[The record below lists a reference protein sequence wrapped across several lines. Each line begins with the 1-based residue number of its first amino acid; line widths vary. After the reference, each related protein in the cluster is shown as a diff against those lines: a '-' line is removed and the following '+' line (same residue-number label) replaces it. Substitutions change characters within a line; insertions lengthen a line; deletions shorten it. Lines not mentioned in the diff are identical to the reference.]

1 MIVAPAKVGES
12 EVPTPCKLPA
22 PLRVAILPEK
32 EELAVTR
39 FVVLVEKEPLSVCR
53 LSTLVASV
61 VTRDARLL
69 LVKLLLPDKLPTVA
83 LFI

>member
-1 MIVAPAKVGES
+1 MVAPAKVGES

-39 FVVLVEKEPLSVCR
+39 SVTLVEKNHYQFV
-53 LSTLVASV
+53 
-61 VTRDARLL
+61 DYQH
-69 LVKLLLPDKLPTVA
+69 
-83 LFI
+83 